1 MKTKS
6 LAQKIKKEKKKRCN
20 EKDLRKNASLK
31 AIITLFHVDQTTTI
45 AKKHEIVL
53 ESLKI

>member
-1 MKTKS
+1 MKHIS
-6 LAQKIKKEKKKRCN
+6 LAQKIKKEKKESCN
-20 EKDLRKNASLK
+20 EKDRRKNASLK
-31 AIITLFHVDQTTTI
+31 AIITLFHVNQTTTI